1 MKTLISSLVCLVLFA
16 ARSSKADVLPSDVAI
31 VEDKDGSLSDM
42 WTQAMMSEW
51 LRITACLFYEQHPDQ
66 FDAIFVF
73 TTIPM
78 SFLTN
83 VQQGWPVKQTSKG
96 IGRTLYN
103 SAGQFCSKK
112 NRLRQA
118 VKMGDIQILPA
129 DPDALYT
136 GIPMYALSGI
146 ELMAHE
152 FGHHWLASITFQKED
167 GVKHCFVRGYEP
179 AGEPN
184 QGDCDGANEND
195 FNQHWS
201 YYYNSRSVMY
211 GSFIEDTG
219 DGWFK
224 LWYDNPKFSEMDQYL
239 MGLRLPEE
247 VPPQFL
253 VDTGNFTG
261 SASLPPQFHGEYITF
276 QGTRV
281 DFTVEDV
288 IRSVG
293 PRDPP
298 LEPCHWKGA
307 LILVTPAG
315 KPPTPQQVQKVAAYG
330 QRWESFYEWATDG
343 RGSFDVTLNGRGAG
357 TAGCPSPTSPPLP
370 DAGPDAAIP
379 DHGRDPGQKPDLW
392 TPPDLGPPPETVVLD
407 AAEDAAPDA
416 GGEGASAEDLGG
428 SVCAPDSLVC
438 HPLQP
443 KVVRCNAT
451 GDGWTEVEDCGSRGL
466 RCDQG
471 ACVATPGTKDTG
483 GGCSAARVPGPGAWL
498 LFAAA
503 AALAG
508 LARARARARCR

>member
-1 MKTLISSLVCLVLFA
+1 MKTIHTPLVVGAVLVASPVLRA
-16 ARSSKADVLPSDVAI
+16 EVLPSDVAV
-31 VEDKDGSLSDM
+31 VEDEDGSLSDM
-42 WTQAMMSEW
+42 TTQAMPNVW
-51 LRITACLFYEQHPDQ
+51 LQKVACLFYAKYPDE

-78 SFLTN
+78 SLLTN

-96 IGRTLYN
+96 IGRKLY
-103 SAGQFCSKK
+103 SQAGQFCSKK

-118 VKMGDIQILPA
+118 VKMGDLQQLPH

-167 GVKHCFVRGYEP
+167 GVKHCYVRGYEP
-179 AGEPN
+179 MGEV
-184 QGDCDGANEND
+184 QGEMCDGGVESG

-224 LWYDNPKFSEMDQYL
+224 LWYDNPKYSELDQYL

-253 VDTGNFTG
+253 VDTGDPLTG
-261 SASLPPQFHGEYITF
+261 SASLPPQWNGKYITL
-276 QGTRV
+276 QGKRV

-288 IRSVG
+288 IRSLG
-293 PRDPP
+293 PREPP

-307 LILVTPAG
+307 LILVVPKD
-315 KPPTPQQVQKVAAYG
+315 KPPTPQQVQKVVTYG

-343 RGSFDVTLNGRGAG
+343 RGSFDVTLDGRGAG
-357 TAGCPSPTSPPLP
+357 TAGCPSPTAPPPP
-370 DAGPDAAIP
+370 DATPDSAIP
-379 DHGRDPGQKPDLW
+379 DRERDPGHKPDLW
-392 TPPDLGPPPETVVLD
+392 TAPDLGAPPETVILD
-407 AAEDAAPDA
+407 VPEGTLAETETDSGWQDA
-416 GGEGASAEDLGG
+416 GGL
-428 SVCAPDSLVC
+428 CTPHSLLC
-438 HPLQP
+438 HPFQSV
-443 KVVRCNAT
+443 VVRCNST
-451 GDGWTEVEDCGSRGL
+451 GDGWREVEDCGARGL

-471 ACVATPGTKDTG
+471 ACVAGPESGGTG
-483 GGCSAARVPGPGAWL
+483 GGGCVAGAWPGSGWAL
-498 LFAAA
+498 LAL
-503 AALAG
+503 AALA
-508 LARARARARCR
+508 RVRFRRR

>member
-1 MKTLISSLVCLVLFA
+1 MKAVVSSLLGVLVLLA
-16 ARSSKADVLPSDVAI
+16 APRAPAEILPSDVAI

-51 LRITACLFYEQHPDQ
+51 LRITACLFYEQYPDQ

-78 SFLTN
+78 SFVTN
-83 VQQGWPVKQTSKG
+83 VQQGWPVKQTNKG

-118 VKMGDIQILPA
+118 VKMGDIQVLPA

-152 FGHHWLASITFQKED
+152 FGHQWLASITFQKED

-179 AGEPN
+179 MGEP
-184 QGDCDGANEND
+184 QGDSCDGGVESG
-195 FNQHWS
+195 FNHHWS

-224 LWYDNPKFSEMDQYL
+224 LWYDNPKYSEMDQYL

-253 VDTGNFTG
+253 VDTGSLSG
-261 SASLPPQFHGEYITF
+261 SASLPPQFHGEYITI

-288 IRSVG
+288 IRSLG
-293 PRDPP
+293 PREPP

-307 LILVTPAG
+307 LILVVPKG
-315 KPPTPQQVQKVAAYG
+315 QPPTSQQVQKVAAYG

-343 RGSFDVTLNGRGAG
+343 RGSFDVTLDGRGAG
-357 TAGCPSPTSPPLP
+357 TAGCPSPTSPPPP

-407 AAEDAAPDA
+407 TAEGSPPDA
-416 GGEGASAEDLGG
+416 SADRPSADLGG
-428 SVCAPDSLVC
+428 SMCVPDSLLC
-438 HPLQP
+438 HPLRP
-443 KVVRCNAT
+443 VVVRCNGT
-451 GDGWTEVEDCGSRGL
+451 GDGWTQVEDCASRGL

-471 ACVATPGTKDTG
+471 ACVAAPGTGDTG

-503 AALAG
+503 MARAA
-508 LARARARARCR
+508 LARARARRR

>member
-1 MKTLISSLVCLVLFA
+1 MKTPVGCPVLVVALLASGA
-16 ARSSKADVLPSDVAI
+16 ALGDILPSDVAI
-31 VEDKDGSLSDM
+31 VEDADGALGDFQ
-42 WTQAMMSEW
+42 TQAMPNVW
-51 LRITACLFYEQHPDQ
+51 LQKAACLFYERYPDQ
-66 FDAIFVF
+66 FDALFVF
-73 TTIPM
+73 TTYPG

-83 VQQGWPVKQTSKG
+83 VQAGWPVKQTNKG

-118 VKMGDIQILPA
+118 VKMGDLQILPA

-152 FGHHWLASITFQKED
+152 FGHQWLASITFQKED

-179 AGEPN
+179 MGEP
-184 QGDCDGANEND
+184 QGDPCDGGVENG

-224 LWYDNPKFSEMDQYL
+224 LWYDNPKYSEMDQYL

-253 VDTGNFTG
+253 VDTGDLTW
-261 SASLPPQFHGEYITF
+261 SASLPPQFRGEYVTI
-276 QGTRV
+276 QGKRV

-293 PRDPP
+293 PREPP

-307 LILVTPAG
+307 LILVTPPG

-343 RGSFDVTLNGRGAG
+343 RGSFDVTLDGRGAG
-357 TAGCPSPTSPPLP
+357 TAGCPSPTAPLP
-370 DAGPDAAIP
+370 DAGPDAAVP
-379 DHGRDPGQKPDLW
+379 DQGRDPGQKPDLW

-407 AAEDAAPDA
+407 AVKGAAPDA
-416 GGEGASAEDLGG
+416 GGEGASADLGG
-428 SVCAPDSLVC
+428 PVCAPDSLVC
-438 HPLQP
+438 HPFQP

-451 GDGWTEVEDCGSRGL
+451 GDGWIEVEDCGSRGL

-471 ACVATPGTKDTG
+471 ACVAAPGTGDTG

-498 LFAAA
+498 LVAAA

-508 LARARARARCR
+508 LARARARRR